1 MQALKQILQKC
12 ISLGAESVQLREGY
26 PPHYLTPGLPATTG
40 AHSITEAFLTE
51 VGHLVLTA
59 EDQRMLREQGRVKGE
74 YHDEDA
80 HTYRYVVKTLGSG
93 LAFAFRPETS
103 TALTIEHTALDEGNE
118 LDALFSDRTIMGIL
132 RTVLD
137 YQVSDVVISSDRPT
151 RIRMGGQYQ
160 RLTDAVF
167 TASQI
172 LEFFGDDLTPERHR
186 VLSETGSLDLGF
198 EILDANDQKRRFRV
212 NIFRHME
219 GLATAWRPI
228 WDKVPS
234 MESLRLP
241 SQLLELAQLPYG
253 LVLIT
258 GPTGSGKSTTLA
270 ALVEYIN
277 TNFKRHII
285 TLEDPIEYRFRDRSS
300 VIHQREVGIHVNSF
314 SNGLRSALR
323 EAPDV
328 ILVGEMRDQDTI
340 SAALT
345 AAETGHL
352 VLSTLHSGHSAQ
364 AIDRIVDVFP
374 EHQQLQVRVQLSDTL
389 RALVTQRL
397 LPTPDAQS
405 RVPVVE
411 LVKVT
416 YAVSNTIREG
426 RLHQLSS
433 LIQSGTS
440 SGMISFDSSLAKL
453 VREGVIERALALSC
467 ARDRSLF
474 ESLLKR
480 Y

>member
-12 ISLGAESVQLREGY
+12 ISLGAESVQLREATR
-26 PPHYLTPGLPATTG
+26 PIFSHRGLPATTG
-40 AHSITEAFLTE
+40 THSLTDEFLAE
-51 VGHLVLTA
+51 IGHLILTT
-59 EDQRMLREQGRVKGE
+59 EDRQTLKEHGRLKGQ
-74 YHDEDA
+74 YRDDEA
-80 HTYRYVVKTLGSG
+80 RIYRFVVKTLGAG
-93 LAFAFRPETS
+93 LAFAFRPENSS
-103 TALTIEHTALDEGNE
+103 TLTIEHTAHADSNE
-118 LDALFSDRTIMGIL
+118 LDALFADRSIIGIL

-137 YQVSDVVISSDRPT
+137 YQVSDVVISSNRPT

-167 TASQI
+167 TESQI
-172 LEFFGDDLTPERHR
+172 LAFFGDDLTPERHQ
-186 VLSETGSLDLGF
+186 VLNETGSLDLGF
-198 EILDANDQKRRFRV
+198 EIIDANHQKRRFRV
-212 NIFRHME
+212 NIFRHLE

-241 SQLLELAQLPYG
+241 KQLLELAQLPYG

-270 ALVEYIN
+270 ALVEHIN

-285 TLEDPIEYRFRDRSS
+285 TLEDPIEYRFRDHSS

-453 VREGVIERALALSC
+453 VRDGVIERSVALSC

-480 Y
+480 Q